1 MPGPVFIRGER
12 VTLRPQQATDSD
24 LLQRL
29 LNEPQVRHNIG
40 FSEPLSGPAAEDLDS
55 RDGDTQFIVCV
66 DDEPVGT
73 CILHEDYH
81 PWGFAVLG
89 YSMCPDY
96 WGNGY
101 ATDTVD
107 CLAQYAFQEL
117 RLNKLDAHCY
127 VTDPASARVLEKVGF
142 QQEGRRRDHAFV
154 NGEYVDLLEYGHLA
168 DEWNP

>member
-1 MPGPVFIRGER
+1 MSGPVFIHGER
-12 VTLRPQQATDSD
+12 VTLHPQQATDSD

-40 FSEPLSGPAAEDLDS
+40 FSEPLSGPAAEDLDN
-55 RDGDTQFIVCV
+55 RDADTHFVVCV

-73 CILHEDYH
+73 CMLHEDHH
-81 PWGFAVLG
+81 PWGFGVLG
-89 YSMCPDY
+89 YSICPDH

-101 ATDTVD
+101 ATDAVD

-117 RLNKLDAHCY
+117 RLNKLGADCY
-127 VTDPASARVLEKVGF
+127 ATNPASARVLEKVGF

-154 NGEYVDLLEYGHLA
+154 DGEYVDLLEYGLLA